1 MAKEGRNERG
11 QFTKGNKEGKRF
23 RSSDGSA
30 TEAQLR
36 SSEAQVQN
44 RIVADALRRALLEK
58 DPDTGELA
66 IVTIA
71 KKTVLRTKGQGSP
84 GDLRVMADIL
94 GELTQKV
101 DLNGEIDLNFK
112 FGGE

>member
-1 MAKEGRNERG
+1 MAKEGRDEKGR
-11 QFTKGNKEGKRF
+11 FKKGNKLGIT
-23 RSSDGSA
+23 
-30 TEAQLR
+30 TEVARERQLQAAESR
-36 SSEAQVQN
+36 KEN
-44 RIVADALRRALLEK
+44 RIVADALRRALLSTDKE
-58 DPDTGELA
+58 TGELA

-71 KKTVLRTKGQGSP
+71 RKTVERTKGQGSP

>member
-1 MAKEGRNERG
+1 MATERDKRGRFKKGHTPDGAKPFNEGTAKEM
-11 QFTKGNKEGKRF
+11 
-23 RSSDGSA
+23 
-30 TEAQLR
+30 QLR
-36 SSEAQVQN
+36 SAEARSEN

-66 IVTIA
+66 IATIA
-71 KKTVLRTKGQGSP
+71 KKTVSRTKGQGSP

>member
-1 MAKEGRNERG
+1 MAKEGRDDKGR
-11 QFTKGNKEGKRF
+11 FKKGNKLGI
-23 RSSDGSA
+23 S
-30 TEAQLR
+30 TEVARERQLQAAESR
-36 SSEAQVQN
+36 KDN

>member
-1 MAKEGRNERG
+1 MAKEGRDEKGR
-11 QFTKGNKEGKRF
+11 FKKGNKLGI
-23 RSSDGSA
+23 S
-30 TEAQLR
+30 TEVARERQLQAAESR
-36 SSEAQVQN
+36 KDN

>member
-1 MAKEGRNERG
+1 MAKEGRDEKGR
-11 QFTKGNKEGKRF
+11 FKKGNKLGI
-23 RSSDGSA
+23 S
-30 TEAQLR
+30 TEVARERQLQAAESR
-36 SSEAQVQN
+36 KDN

-71 KKTVLRTKGQGSP
+71 KKTVSRTKGQGSP

-101 DLNGEIDLNFK
+101 DLNGEIDLAFK